1 MIPLSMTADT
11 VLVIR
16 PLRFLAHPALRDLH
30 AAGLADGPSTAE
42 KLAVRG
48 VGVSGLRY
56 VRIGRERQAVTS
68 SGDPPDTPVAGV
80 APSITTIERRGIEY
94 VPDADRWGRPNAL
107 FWMWA
112 GAVWNVEYVYYG
124 AIAVVFLGLSFA
136 QAVLI
141 VTLGNLAYVLTG
153 LASVQGPHAG
163 TTTFTISRAPFGPRG
178 NKLPSFFNWITQVG
192 FEIEGIA
199 FIVFAAVVLTDRAG
213 FTAGTAAKVVFV
225 IVAVAIQAVLPTLGH
240 AAMLSALRWLTI
252 PFVVLFAVMAVL
264 TAGKAHL
271 HAAVHGA
278 SWGMLLVFLALVIS
292 AGGLG
297 WTENANDYSRYLP
310 ARTPGKGIV
319 LAVALGAAIPSALL
333 EILGAAVGTA
343 VPAAAKSPTGLV
355 AGFQS
360 WFVVPF
366 LVFAIVQLFAI
377 NTLDLYSSGVTLQS
391 LVPRLSRLHCVAIDT
406 VVCGSIAAYAVFS
419 PSFFGLLTGFLLY
432 IILWLAPWCAIYLV
446 DSWLRRNRYDHG
458 ALQNERGG
466 RYFRAG
472 GVHWPAII
480 AQVAGGS
487 AGYLWL
493 NAGSGGVLASTGPLS
508 SRTAGS
514 DLSVFV
520 GLLVGGLVYY
530 LMAGREVRRE
540 GEATGA
546 AGSGRP

>member
-1 MIPLSMTADT
+1 MI
-11 VLVIR
+11 
-16 PLRFLAHPALRDLH
+16 
-30 AAGLADGPSTAE
+30 
-42 KLAVRG
+42 
-48 VGVSGLRY
+48 
-56 VRIGRERQAVTS
+56 
-68 SGDPPDTPVAGV
+68 
-80 APSITTIERRGIEY
+80 TIERRGIEY
-94 VPDADRWGRPNAL
+94 VPETDRWGRPSAL

-141 VTLGNLAYVLTG
+141 VTLGNLSYVLTG
-153 LASVQGPHAG
+153 LASVQGPRAG

-192 FEIEGIA
+192 FEAEGIA
-199 FIVFAAVVLTDRAG
+199 FIVFAAIVLTDRAG
-213 FTAGTAAKVVFV
+213 FRAGTAAKVAFI
-225 IVAVAIQAVLPTLGH
+225 IVAVVIQAVLPTLGH
-240 AAMLSALRWLTI
+240 AAVLRALRWLAI

-264 TAGKAHL
+264 TASKVNL
-271 HAAVHGA
+271 HAASHGA

-310 ARTPGKGIV
+310 ASTPATPIV

-343 VPAAAKSPTGLV
+343 VPAAANSPTGLV

-366 LVFAIVQLFAI
+366 LIFAIVQLFAI

-391 LVPRLSRLHCVAIDT
+391 LVPRLRRLHCVAIDT
-406 VVCGSIAAYAVFS
+406 VVCGGIAAYAVFS

-446 DSWLRRNRYDHG
+446 DSWLRRNRYDHE
-458 ALQNERGG
+458 ALLAEHGG

-472 GVHWPAII
+472 SVHWPAII
-480 AQVAGGS
+480 AQVAGGV
-487 AGYLWL
+487 AAYLWL
-493 NAGSGGVLASTGPLS
+493 NASSAGVLAATGPLS
-508 SRTAGS
+508 ELTDGS
-514 DLSVFV
+514 DFSVFM

-530 LMAGREVRRE
+530 VLAGGAVRAE
-540 GEATGA
+540 GA
-546 AGSGRP
+546 ATRAARR